1 MAITEEVECG
11 FTNLRGTPVFLLPSV
26 GQELRRI
33 FGATYIEDQG
43 VWLFPAFRPYYK
55 DVLHDF
61 SIVLPNVKFS
71 ENCQKHLDALEQSA
85 SLDTGFQHVIDPFA
99 HQAEGLTFVLNHPRC
114 ALFWDCGL
122 GKTKTIVDL
131 IRHEKEKA
139 LILAPV
145 VGLGTWEQE
154 TDLHSNGE
162 LQAVG
167 VHAKARTKDLTVRE
181 RRIKIIQ
188 DAKDADILVIS
199 YASAKRYYD
208 EIVKY
213 FPYRIIVA
221 DESHNLRDYRSAQS
235 KCAIALASQ
244 ASRRILLSGTPT
256 LGNPLHLY
264 GQLFFLGHY
273 IPSVDYWTFRKHFMV
288 FQKGSRNRIVVGYKN
303 LDLLNEKVQRIAI
316 RKTMDECLDLPGR
329 RIIDVAFKIGGD
341 QLKTYNE
348 LVESACLDLGKGE
361 LYEADHAA
369 AVLQKLLQVLSGFFI
384 LPPPQ
389 ICDGCEHLADC
400 VENKFKPYS
409 INCKKQTTEPPQTI
423 KRLKENAKLEVF
435 DGLLDSILVEER
447 NKVIVWCNFRAELD
461 IVEELL
467 KGKQIG
473 YVRVDGSNSAKAPQL
488 VKEFNADPELR
499 VYLAQVATGIALT
512 INSAAYMVYFGLT
525 YKLDEFLQS
534 LGRNYR
540 IGQKEKVIVY
550 RLVAPKSVLDFVVRA
565 LEMKEDLADTL
576 TSRIDCALCA
586 MANECL
592 PAGVKP
598 FTTNCIYKSK
608 MNRVITKPGT
618 L

>member
-11 FTNLRGTPVFLLPSV
+11 LANLRGTPVFLLPSV
-26 GQELRRI
+26 GHELRRI
-33 FGATYIEDQG
+33 FGATYMEDQG
-43 VWLFPAFRPYYK
+43 VWLFPAFRPYHK

-61 SIVLPNVKFS
+61 SIVLPNLKFS
-71 ENCQKHLDALEQSA
+71 ENCQRHLDEIDQLREP
-85 SLDTGFQHVIDPFA
+85 DPGFCHVVDPFK
-99 HQAEGLTFVLNHPRC
+99 HQAEGLEFVLNHLRC

-145 VGLGTWEQE
+145 VGLGTWERE
-154 TDLHSNGE
+154 TDIHSNGE
-162 LQAVG
+162 LRAVG
-167 VHAKARTKDLTVRE
+167 VHAKPRTKNLTVRE
-181 RRIKIIQ
+181 RRVKIIQ

-199 YASAKRYYD
+199 YESAKRYYE
-208 EIVKY
+208 EIIEH
-213 FPYRIIVA
+213 FPYRVIVA
-221 DESHNLRDYRSAQS
+221 DESHNLRDYRSAKS
-235 KCAIALASQ
+235 KCAIALASR
-244 ASRRILLSGTPT
+244 AHRRILLSGTPT

-273 IPSVDYWTFRKHFMV
+273 IPATDYWTFRKHFMV

-329 RIIDVAFKIGGD
+329 RIIDVEFQIKGD
-341 QLKTYNE
+341 QLKMYNE

-369 AVLQKLLQVLSGFFI
+369 VVLQKLMQVLSGFFI
-384 LPPPQ
+384 MPPPQ
-389 ICDGCEHLADC
+389 ICDGCKHLADC
-400 VENKFKPYS
+400 VENKFKPYTA
-409 INCKKQTTEPPQTI
+409 NCKKQTVEPPQTI
-423 KRLKENAKLEVF
+423 KWLKENAKLEVF
-435 DGLLDSILVEER
+435 EGLLDSILAEER

-461 IVEELL
+461 IVETLL
-467 KGKQIG
+467 KAKQIG

-488 VKEFNADPELR
+488 VAEFNADSEMR
-499 VYLAQVATGIALT
+499 VYLAQIATGIALT

-540 IGQKEKVIVY
+540 IGQKEKVVVY
-550 RLVAPKSVLDFVVRA
+550 RLVARKSVLDFVVRA
-565 LEMKEDLADTL
+565 LEMKEDLATTL
-576 TSRIDCALCA
+576 TNRIDCALCA
-586 MANECL
+586 MADECM
-592 PAGVKP
+592 ATGVKP

-608 MNRVITKPGT
+608 MNRVITRPGT